1 MEGADQDEMKE
12 LVVKDEDQKEKEE
25 DDEKKAR
32 RRQRIPMG
40 WEEIGWKWMGG
51 DRMG

>member
-1 MEGADQDEMKE
+1 MLCGIKYRPI
-12 LVVKDEDQKEKEE
+12 VWII
-25 DDEKKAR
+25 R

-51 DRMG
+51 DRMGVDGWGSTEKVGW

>member
-1 MEGADQDEMKE
+1 M
-12 LVVKDEDQKEKEE
+12 
-25 DDEKKAR
+25 R

-51 DRMG
+51 DRRQRIQMG